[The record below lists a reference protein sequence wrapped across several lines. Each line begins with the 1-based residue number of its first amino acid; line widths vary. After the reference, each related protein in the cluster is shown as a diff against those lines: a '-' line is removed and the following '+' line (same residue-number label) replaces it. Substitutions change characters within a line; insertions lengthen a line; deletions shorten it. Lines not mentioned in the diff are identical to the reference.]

1 MPGATPAATFV
12 TNVIAT
18 LPPPGIV
25 KLPHEGVGDAA
36 TGFNVVGRV
45 EPPPSTIDDVLAK
58 VMLGF
63 AGKVSAT
70 TALDAGLLPAAF
82 DTVIVYVAVPPAGT
96 MGVDVDLVTVRTGKH
111 ALELPEPGICPA
123 PRLTIWKPPEEDVEP

>member
-1 MPGATPAATFV
+1 MFATK
-12 TNVIAT
+12 VIAT
-18 LPPPGIV
+18 LPPPGMV

-36 TGFNVVGRV
+36 AGFNTEGRV

-63 AGKVSAT
+63 AGKVSAR
-70 TALDAGLLPAAF
+70 TALDAALLPAAF

-96 MGVDVDLVTVRTGKH
+96 MGVDVDLVTVRIGKH

-123 PRLTIWKPPEEDVEP
+123 VRLT